1 MGAEDARAEGCG
13 LGIAS
18 KVAVGFGANFG
29 SSAKVTIELKKKGSH
44 GKLPF
49 GEKGVEH
56 ENPTGIVL
64 GKWGDLPL

>member
-1 MGAEDARAEGCG
+1 MIVYGRGSEYPYTSIPYYIEIYPC
-13 LGIAS
+13 
-18 KVAVGFGANFG
+18 FC

-49 GEKGVEH
+49 GEKGVNH
-56 ENPTGIVL
+56 ENPTGIVH